1 MTKTGFLK
9 CHFKLSFF
17 FNAVSLRPIYLFHLR
32 LPLPPAIGAPRQ
44 TLPAALPLSGRISCS
59 EEVLGEVKL
68 MRICCQMVISL
79 STRQLRETVV
89 AQGCFTLCALVN
101 KMLKGV
107 LSLWNSRSCVL
118 RLDTFFFLYVTVF
131 LSLYWRSP
139 ASSASSSPRA
149 SSLHSPVLKTVEL
162 GLDLTVTPPPLTT
175 SGRSSS
181 ASSSS
186 RKLKKS

>member
-1 MTKTGFLK
+1 ML
-9 CHFKLSFF
+9 LFF
-17 FNAVSLRPIYLFHLR
+17 FNTVSLRPICLFHLR

-44 TLPAALPLSGRISCS
+44 TLPAALPLSGRISSS

-68 MRICCQMVISL
+68 MRICCQTVISL

-101 KMLKGV
+101 KMLKRV

-139 ASSASSSPRA
+139 ACSASSSPRA
-149 SSLHSPVLKTVEL
+149 SSLHSSVLKTVEL
-162 GLDLTVTPPPLTT
+162 GLDLTVTSPPLTT
-175 SGRSSS
+175 SRRSSS

-186 RKLKKS
+186 SRKLKNS